1 VRVGRFLLT
10 LAIAAVVCCEKRPA
24 NGEITSLL
32 DAKIRCTQQGK
43 KWLAQFAKQHE
54 SLGESVSKGQFL
66 YNRHMDTCLCYYDVS
81 YRATV
86 TSQVR
91 DILANQV
98 VVSFMSGPD
107 ANGKPMVIGRD
118 TRTGAV
124 PPRDLDDFDARVR
137 ALGFNPDSG

>member
-1 VRVGRFLLT
+1 LT

-24 NGEITSLL
+24 DGEIKSVL

-43 KWLAQFAKQHE
+43 NWLAEFAKQHE
-54 SLGESVSKGQFL
+54 NLGESVSKGQFS
-66 YNRHMDTCLCYYDVS
+66 YNRQMDTCLCYYDVS
-81 YRATV
+81 YQGTV

-91 DILANQV
+91 DILSNQV

-107 ANGKPMVIGRD
+107 ANGKPRVIGRD

-124 PPRDLDDFDARVR
+124 PPRDLDDFDARVK
-137 ALGFNPDSG
+137 ALGFNPYSG